1 MKTTNPPALRRFL
14 RRIRSW
20 LPCPGSMKRMI
31 LSDIRDNALDFL
43 QEHPEADYASLEAHF
58 GAPGR
63 IAASYIQDL
72 DSHKLLQE
80 LRLKRRITTAVI
92 SVLVAA
98 LLVWVGAA
106 IVSISDFKSHNK
118 GHWVVDEIVEHQEII
133 D

>member
-43 QEHPEADYASLEAHF
+43 QEHPEADYASLEAQF
-58 GAPGR
+58 GTPDR
-63 IAASYIQDL
+63 LAASYIQDL
-72 DSHKLLQE
+72 DTRKLLRE
-80 LRLKRRITTAVI
+80 LRLKRRVTTAV
-92 SVLVAA
+92 VAALITA
-98 LLVWVGAA
+98 LLVWTGAA
-106 IVSISDFKSHNK
+106 IAYVDSYNSYNK
-118 GHWVVDEIVEHQEII
+118 GHWVVDPIVEYQESI